1 MASDMTDCMLYV
13 GFAVEDVS
21 GAEIFATIYDEVFY
35 DLADV
40 NHLSVGD
47 TLETADGDIE
57 VVSGETDEYGCVLIN
72 GGAEEGGVTLFA
84 ADEDNC
90 YRAMSCDLVEKMAMG
105 QAALTMADEATV
117 SIYRHD
123 EFLSPA
129 GEGYDSVAV
138 AAADVAGQ
146 LAEFSEES
154 ASEFT
159 PCKTGAVVENGV
171 LIEIIV
177 DYVP

>member
-1 MASDMTDCMLYV
+1 
-13 GFAVEDVS
+13 
-21 GAEIFATIYDEVFY
+21 
-35 DLADV
+35 
-40 NHLSVGD
+40 
-47 TLETADGDIE
+47 
-57 VVSGETDEYGCVLIN
+57 
-72 GGAEEGGVTLFA
+72 
-84 ADEDNC
+84 
-90 YRAMSCDLVEKMAMG
+90 
-105 QAALTMADEATV
+105 MADEVTV

-129 GEGYDSVAV
+129 GEGYDSV

-159 PCKTGAVVENGV
+159 PCQTEAVVENGV